1 MYQFQYKR
9 PWYVR
14 EDSKLIPEEINT
26 KIYPISHMK
35 IPVSELKVSLVY
47 LDYILLQR
55 CSFGKIGAPYLLLMC
70 SNYN

>member
-1 MYQFQYKR
+1 
-9 PWYVR
+9 
-14 EDSKLIPEEINT
+14 
-26 KIYPISHMK
+26 MK
-35 IPVSELKVSLVY
+35 ILVSELKVSLVY